1 MKFMTSRSA
10 TVGCFCCA
18 LLFKA
23 TAVAAQEP
31 VTVEPQI
38 PVAAP
43 TLTLGT
49 PEQRPQQKKDT
60 GPSFGQ
66 VMKDTLGDFKR
77 LPKDNTV
84 PIIALGATFAATA
97 ATYDRHV
104 TSSFDTA
111 QADGFKPG
119 AILGGAEFQFG
130 ASVATYS
137 IGKLTGNSRMARVGA
152 HLLRA
157 QIVSQTVTHGIKA
170 VVKRTRP
177 DGSAENSFPSGH
189 TSVSFAS
196 ATVLQREFGWKV
208 GIPAYAVATYIG
220 MSRVEGK
227 RHFTSDVLFGAAI
240 GVMAGRAATVE
251 IAGKRFLVAPS
262 ASKGGGAVSF
272 VWTGQK

>member
-1 MKFMTSRSA
+1 MTCRRA
-10 TVGCFCCA
+10 TVGCLCGA
-18 LLFKA
+18 LLFSA
-23 TAVAAQEP
+23 TEAAAQEA
-31 VTVEPQI
+31 VSAEPQSQN
-38 PVAAP
+38 AP
-43 TLTLGT
+43 LTFKAP
-49 PEQRPQQKKDT
+49 PEKKNS

-77 LPKDNTV
+77 LPKDNTA
-84 PIIALGATFAATA
+84 PILALGATFAATA
-97 ATYDRHV
+97 LTYDRTV
-104 TSSFDTA
+104 TARFDAT
-111 QADGFKPG
+111 QSEGFKPG

-130 ASVATYS
+130 ASIATYS
-137 IGKLTGNSRMARVGA
+137 IGKLTGKARVAQVGA

-157 QIVSQTVTHGIKA
+157 QIVSQTVTHSIKA

-177 DGSAENSFPSGH
+177 DGSTQNSFPSGH

-208 GIPAYAVATYIG
+208 GLPAYAIASYIG
-220 MSRVEGK
+220 ISRVEGK
-227 RHFTSDVLFGAAI
+227 RHFASDVLFGAAI
-240 GVMAGRAATVE
+240 GVMAGRASTVD

>member
-1 MKFMTSRSA
+1 MTCRIA
-10 TVGCFCCA
+10 TVGCLCSA
-18 LLFKA
+18 LLCAA
-23 TAVAAQEP
+23 TGAAAQEP
-31 VTVEPQI
+31 EPPQ
-38 PVAAP
+38 A
-43 TLTLGT
+43 
-49 PEQRPQQKKDT
+49 PQQSRAEPPKFKMPEPKKDS

-97 ATYDRHV
+97 VTYDRNV
-104 TSSFDTA
+104 SASFSGVQSS
-111 QADGFKPG
+111 GFKPG

-130 ASVATYS
+130 ASMGTYAV
-137 IGKLTGNSRMARVGA
+137 GRLTGNARVARVGA

-157 QIVSQTVTHGIKA
+157 QIVSQTVTHSIKA

-177 DGSAENSFPSGH
+177 DGSTQNSFPSGH

-208 GIPAYAVATYIG
+208 GIPAYAVASYIG
-220 MSRVEGK
+220 FSRVEGH
-227 RHFTSDVLFGAAI
+227 RHYVSDVLFGAAI
-240 GVMAGRAATVE
+240 GVMAGRAATVD
-251 IAGKRFLVAPS
+251 IAGNRFLLAPS

-272 VWTGQK
+272 VWAGKK

>member
-1 MKFMTSRSA
+1 MTSRVA
-10 TVGCFCCA
+10 TVGCLCGA
-18 LLFKA
+18 LLCGA
-23 TAVAAQEP
+23 TRAAAQEP
-31 VTVEPQI
+31 VPAPQQ
-38 PVAAP
+38 VQAEAP
-43 TLTLGT
+43 TFKL
-49 PEQRPQQKKDT
+49 PEPKKKA

-84 PIIALGATFAATA
+84 PILALGATFAATA
-97 ATYDRHV
+97 LTYDHNVSASFSRAQ
-104 TSSFDTA
+104 SSSYT
-111 QADGFKPG
+111 PG
-119 AILGGAEFQFG
+119 AILGGAEVQFG
-130 ASVATYS
+130 ASMATWG
-137 IGKLTGNSRMARVGA
+137 IGRLTGNARMAEVGA

-157 QIVSQTVTHGIKA
+157 QIVSQTVTHSIKA

-177 DGSAENSFPSGH
+177 DGSTQNSFPSGH

-220 MSRVEGK
+220 VSRVAGQ

-240 GVMAGRAATVE
+240 GVMAGRAATVD
-251 IAGKRFLVAPS
+251 IAGNRFLVAPS

-272 VWTGQK
+272 VWAGKK